1 MSDNRAAIIPSSSAA
16 GSADFS
22 KNEAG
27 SRPAVPPATN
37 MISKL
42 LDAFRTFGPFDGMLF
57 LIGRL
62 LAAATGGRCRIQ
74 RYVLVAQPVASVT
87 LAGVARSA
95 SLEIRPVEIDE
106 ARTLAWDRPME
117 VIERRYRDGAFCLG
131 AFMKGRFVGFQWAM
145 VGPYEEDDV
154 RSLFVPMPA
163 GEAAWDFDIW
173 VAPEYRVGRVFARLW
188 EAMNAN
194 LHGRGVNWTMSRISA
209 FAPDSLRSHARL
221 EAARVGWSCYFIA
234 GPLQLSLLSQAPFV
248 HLCTSDERRPVLQV
262 RAPTTF

>member
-1 MSDNRAAIIPSSSAA
+1 
-16 GSADFS
+16 
-22 KNEAG
+22 
-27 SRPAVPPATN
+27 
-37 MISKL
+37 MIAKL
-42 LDAFRTFGPFDGMLF
+42 RDAFRTFGPFDGTLF

-62 LAAATGGRCRIQ
+62 LAAASGGRCRIQ

-95 SLEIRPVEIDE
+95 SLEIRPVELDE
-106 ARTLAWDRPME
+106 ARTLTWDRPMA

-154 RSLFVPMPA
+154 RSQFVPLPA
-163 GEAAWDFDIW
+163 SEAAWDFDIW

-221 EAARVGWSCYFIA
+221 EAARVGWSFYLVA
-234 GPLQLSLLSQAPFV
+234 GRTQLSLLSQAPYL
-248 HLCTSDERRPVLQV
+248 HWSRSDARRPVIAV
-262 RAPTTF
+262 KAPSLLPPSVPAPPTESHTQPHR